1 MRALGDVACQWEAG
15 LQRGLWPLPLPRR
28 VQGIRVPGSL
38 TLPLEGLSGSWDLLL
53 ALGALTPAQRWTE
66 VGLSSPWRP
75 RRPMVSHQPELQ
87 HRLPS
92 GIRKRDSRPRPGG
105 HAVSWGCLSG
115 CCRLQL
121 TVITSTVRL
130 RGPGVHKA
138 ASPEAAPPARAPPAP
153 YARRGVP
160 PPGLV
165 PVLLEPSP

>member
-15 LQRGLWPLPLPRR
+15 LQRGLWPLPWPRR

-38 TLPLEGLSGSWDLLL
+38 TLPLDGLSGLWDLLL

-92 GIRKRDSRPRPGG
+92 ASGNETPDLGLVAMLCPG
-105 HAVSWGCLSG
+105 AVSAG
-115 CCRLQL
+115 
-121 TVITSTVRL
+121 
-130 RGPGVHKA
+130 A
-138 ASPEAAPPARAPPAP
+138 ADFS
-153 YARRGVP
+153 
-160 PPGLV
+160 
-165 PVLLEPSP
+165 